1 MAQNKIVGLIVDDH
15 PLFRTGLKN
24 VLLKMH
30 LFQKIHEAK
39 DGLDAL
45 NKINEIPIDL
55 VFMDVDM
62 PNMNGVEATK
72 QISVLAPHI
81 KIIAITMFCEP
92 KYVLEMLKSNVAAYL
107 VKDSPPTEITR
118 AIQLV
123 LQGDQYYSSK
133 VQEIIVNSAKDNDNI
148 SKEVAITATQKEVLV
163 LLCNQYSTN
172 EIVEQLKIAR
182 NTVNRH
188 RQELLDRTQAKNLAG
203 LVIYALKHKII
214 HL

>member
-1 MAQNKIVGLIVDDH
+1 MK
-15 PLFRTGLKN
+15 PR
-24 VLLKMH
+24 
-30 LFQKIHEAK
+30 
-39 DGLDAL
+39 
-45 NKINEIPIDL
+45 INEIPIDL

-72 QISVLAPHI
+72 QISLIAPHV

-133 VQEIIVNSAKDNDNI
+133 VQEIIVNSAKDNDSI
-148 SKEVAITATQKEVLV
+148 AKEFAITATQREVLI
-163 LLCNQYSTN
+163 LLCKQYSTN
-172 EIVEQLKIAR
+172 EIVEKLNIAR

-214 HL
+214 QL